1 MTLKSDFK
9 WKILFYKISFSCEVA
24 ASIGFLRHA
33 ALSERRRRK
42 KIPNERFS
50 ILIQQAAEFFC
61 SFHLRH
67 TVLFSST
74 PRHLPE
80 YARAHSLSP
89 PKSHLSLSL
98 PHSLHFTWHTVFLT
112 CQVLSF
118 FALLPV
124 SSFSFSPHSLP
135 FLDRQFPGKEEESGV
150 NVTALFVAQCYA
162 RFLPPPP
169 PSPSS
174 LSPFP

>member
-1 MTLKSDFK
+1 MRPPSVFCDKPHFRK
-9 WKILFYKISFSCEVA
+9 E
-24 ASIGFLRHA
+24 
-33 ALSERRRRK
+33 EEK

-50 ILIQQAAEFFC
+50 ILIQQAADFFFVHFT
-61 SFHLRH
+61 SVTRSSSPAPRAISRNTHELIHSLRLSH
-67 TVLFSST
+67 ISLSLSSSLST
-74 PRHLPE
+74 F
-80 YARAHSLSP
+80 YMTHSLSDMP
-89 PKSHLSLSL
+89 
-98 PHSLHFTWHTVFLT
+98 
-112 CQVLSF
+112 VLSF

-150 NVTALFVAQCYA
+150 DVTALFVAQCYA